1 MNIVIRYTV
10 APDDLDTNIA
20 EAAAFCAAVKAA
32 GDPEGRYTSYR
43 LGDSCNFVHIGWFKD
58 VAAKDR
64 FQALPVFAPF
74 AEGLK
79 KRAGDTL
86 DFNVASVAGSTWL

>member
-1 MNIVIRYTV
+1 MNVVIRYTV
-10 APDDLDTNIA
+10 SPDDLDENIA
-20 EAAAFCAAVKAA
+20 EAAAFCAAAKAA
-32 GDPEGRYTSYR
+32 GDPQFHYTSYR
-43 LGDSCNFVHIGWFKD
+43 LGDSCNFVHVGWFED

-64 FQALPVFAPF
+64 FQALPAFAPF

-79 KRAGDTL
+79 KRANGTL